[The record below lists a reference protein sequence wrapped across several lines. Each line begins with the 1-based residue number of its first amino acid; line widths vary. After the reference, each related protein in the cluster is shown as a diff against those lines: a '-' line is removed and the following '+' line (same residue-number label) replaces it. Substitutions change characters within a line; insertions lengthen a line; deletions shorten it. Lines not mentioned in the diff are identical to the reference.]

1 LIHEWISETRTTV
14 VSMLPFS
21 EFGRTGHP
29 SSRVIFGAAALGG
42 MSESRAI
49 KTLDLVASYGVNHI
63 DTAAMYGAAED
74 RLKPWLVDHRSEVFL
89 ATKTHE
95 RIGSVARA
103 ELERSLERMGVNHI
117 DLIQLHNL
125 VEPDEWA
132 TAFSK
137 GGAVEALNQARA
149 EGLVSFIGVTGHG
162 LRIPSMHLRS
172 LAEFDFDAVLFPFN
186 HSLLSIDQYRDDVTA
201 LRDLCRARNTATQ
214 TIKAVARRRWDDG
227 TEGHRSWYE
236 PLSDTDAIQ
245 RAVRYVLSQ
254 PDLFLNT
261 TSDATLLPLILEA
274 AQGDLSRPLDEEM
287 NRDIAEFGVT
297 PLFDGAAL
305 ERI

>member
-1 LIHEWISETRTTV
+1 
-14 VSMLPFS
+14 MLPFS
-21 EFGRTGHP
+21 EFGRTGHR

-42 MSESRAI
+42 MSESRAF

-63 DTAAMYGAAED
+63 DTAAMYGSSED
-74 RLKPWLVDHRSEVFL
+74 HLKPWLANHRAEVFL
-89 ATKTHE
+89 ATKTQE
-95 RIGSVARA
+95 RVGSVARA
-103 ELERSLERMGVNHI
+103 ELERSLERMGVDHI

-125 VEPDEWA
+125 VEPDEWS

-137 GGAVEALNQARA
+137 GGTVEALNQARA
-149 EGLVSFIGVTGHG
+149 EGLVRFIGVTGHG

-172 LAEFDFDAVLFPFN
+172 LAEFDFDAVLFPYN
-186 HSLLSIDQYRDDVTA
+186 HSLLSIPQYLEDVAA
-201 LRDLCRARNTATQ
+201 LREVCRRRNIATQ

-236 PLSDTDAIQ
+236 PLTDHDAIQ

-261 TSDATLLPLILEA
+261 TSDATLLPIILDA
-274 AQGDLSRPLDEEM
+274 AQDDLTRPLDEEM

>member
-1 LIHEWISETRTTV
+1 
-14 VSMLPFS
+14 MLPFS
-21 EFGRTGHP
+21 EFGRTSHR

-49 KTLDLVASYGVNHI
+49 KTLELVASYGVNHI
-63 DTAAMYGAAED
+63 DTAAMYGSSED
-74 RLKPWLVDHRSEVFL
+74 HLKPWLANHRAEVFL
-89 ATKTHE
+89 ATKTQE
-95 RIGSVARA
+95 RVGSVARA
-103 ELERSLERMGVNHI
+103 ELERSLERMGVDHI

-125 VEPDEWA
+125 VEPDEWT

-236 PLSDTDAIQ
+236 PLTDTDAIQ

-274 AQGDLSRPLDEEM
+274 AQSDLSRPLDEEM

-305 ERI
+305 DRI

>member
-1 LIHEWISETRTTV
+1 MIHEWSSKTRATV
-14 VSMLPFS
+14 GVMLPFS
-21 EFGRTGHP
+21 EFGRTSHR

-49 KTLDLVASYGVNHI
+49 KTLELVASYGVNHI
-63 DTAAMYGAAED
+63 DTAAMYGSSED
-74 RLKPWLVDHRSEVFL
+74 HLKPWLVDHRSEVFL
-89 ATKTHE
+89 ATKTQE

-103 ELERSLERMGVNHI
+103 ELERSLERMGVDHI

-125 VEPDEWA
+125 VEPDEWS

-137 GGAVEALNQARA
+137 GGTVEALNQARA
-149 EGLVSFIGVTGHG
+149 EGLVRFIGVTGHG

-172 LAEFDFDAVLFPFN
+172 LAEFDFDAVLFPYN
-186 HSLLSIDQYRDDVTA
+186 HSLLSIPQYLEDVAA
-201 LRDLCRARNTATQ
+201 LREVCRRRNIATQ

-236 PLSDTDAIQ
+236 PLSDSDAIQ

-274 AQGDLSRPLDEEM
+274 AQSDLSRPLDEEM

-305 ERI
+305 DRI

>member
-1 LIHEWISETRTTV
+1 
-14 VSMLPFS
+14 MLPFA
-21 EFGRTGHP
+21 EFGRTGHR
-29 SSRVIFGAAALGG
+29 SSRVVFGAAALGG

-49 KTLDLVASYGVNHI
+49 KTLDLVASHGVNHI
-63 DTAAMYGAAED
+63 DTAAMYGSSED
-74 RLKPWLVDHRSEVFL
+74 HLKPWLADHRSEVFL
-89 ATKTHE
+89 ATKTQE

-103 ELERSLERMGVNHI
+103 ELERSLERMGVDHI

-125 VEPDEWA
+125 VEPDQWE
-132 TAFSK
+132 TAFNK

-186 HSLLSIDQYRDDVTA
+186 HSLLTIDQYRDDVTA
-201 LRDLCRARNTATQ
+201 LREVCRSRKIATQ

-227 TEGHRSWYE
+227 SQGHRSWYE
-236 PLSDTDAIQ
+236 PLTDPDAIQ
-245 RAVRYVLSQ
+245 RAVRYVLAQ

-274 AQGDLSRPLDEEM
+274 AQGDLTRPLDEEM

-305 ERI
+305 DRI

>member
-1 LIHEWISETRTTV
+1 
-14 VSMLPFS
+14 MLPFA
-21 EFGRTGHP
+21 EFGRTGHR

-63 DTAAMYGAAED
+63 DTAAMYGSSED
-74 RLKPWLVDHRSEVFL
+74 HLKPWLSDHRAEVFL
-89 ATKTHE
+89 ATKTQE
-95 RIGSVARA
+95 RVGSTARA
-103 ELERSLERMGVNHI
+103 ELERSLKRMGVDHI
-117 DLIQLHNL
+117 NLIQLHNL

-132 TAFSK
+132 TAFNK
-137 GGAVEALNQARA
+137 GGVVEALNQARA

-172 LAEFDFDAVLFPFN
+172 LAEFDFDTVLFPFN
-186 HSLLSIDQYRDDVTA
+186 HSLLSIDQYRDDVSA
-201 LRDLCRARNTATQ
+201 LRDLCRARNIATQ

-227 TEGHRSWYE
+227 TSGHRSWYE
-236 PLSDTDAIQ
+236 PLTDADAIQ

-274 AQGDLSRPLDEEM
+274 AQGELARPLDEEM

-305 ERI
+305 DRI

>member
-1 LIHEWISETRTTV
+1 MG
-14 VSMLPFS
+14 MLPFAQ
-21 EFGRTGHP
+21 FGQTGHR

-42 MSESRAI
+42 MSEARAI

-103 ELERSLERMGVNHI
+103 ELERSLERMGVDQI

-125 VEPDEWA
+125 VEPDEWQ
-132 TAFSK
+132 TAFNK
-137 GGAVEALNQARA
+137 GGAVAALNQARA
-149 EGLVSFIGVTGHG
+149 EGLVRFIGVTGHG

-172 LAEFDFDAVLFPFN
+172 LTEFDFDAVLFPYN
-186 HSLLSIDQYRDDVTA
+186 HSLLSIPQYLEDVAA
-201 LRDLCRARNTATQ
+201 LREVCHRRNIATQ

-236 PLSDTDAIQ
+236 PLTDTEAIQ

-261 TSDATLLPLILEA
+261 TSDATLLPIILDA
-274 AQGDLSRPLDEEM
+274 AQDDLTRPLDEEM

>member
-1 LIHEWISETRTTV
+1 
-14 VSMLPFS
+14 MLPFS
-21 EFGRTGHP
+21 EFGSTGHR

-42 MSESRAI
+42 MSESRAF

-63 DTAAMYGAAED
+63 DTAAMYGSSED
-74 RLKPWLVDHRSEVFL
+74 HLKPWLADHRSKVFL
-89 ATKTHE
+89 ATKTQE
-95 RIGSVARA
+95 RVGSMARA
-103 ELERSLERMGVNHI
+103 ELERSLERMGVDHI

-149 EGLVSFIGVTGHG
+149 EGLVNFIGVTGHG

-172 LAEFDFDAVLFPFN
+172 LAEFDFDTVLFPFN

-236 PLSDTDAIQ
+236 PLTDTDAIQ

-274 AQGDLSRPLDEEM
+274 AQGELARPLDEEM
-287 NRDIAEFGVT
+287 NRDIAEFGMT
-297 PLFDGAAL
+297 PLFDGGVL
-305 ERI
+305 DRI